1 MKYEKA
7 LTGFRQKIKEKYD
20 EITKDKIK
28 IPHKFGKHLGRK
40 ITRLALYLF
49 LFDIAFIFLFPFLHM
64 IVTSL
69 KTNADLYD
77 PTVNWIPR
85 NLKYENYV
93 MAFKGLEYFK
103 FLKNSAIYT
112 VIGTIGHILSCSFIG
127 YGFARYKVPGDKV
140 LFAIVLLAII
150 IPIQSLIIPYYM
162 LYANLKWLN
171 TFFPIIVPTFFGFGL
186 RGGIFILVFRQF
198 YLSIPRAL
206 EDAAKIDGCNFI
218 RVYWNIALPVVKSA
232 FIVTLIL
239 SIAWHWNDYYEPMMY
254 NTNSALHTLPTKL
267 NRIKEIVFHPPQD
280 FFVEFNIID
289 QEKVINSAVLMAATF
304 LVLLPVII
312 VFSFLQKKF
321 MQGIERTGLVE

>member
-1 MKYEKA
+1 MKQVQILTENEQISSKFNLIIKNSQQILRKLEKK
-7 LTGFRQKIKEKYD
+7 L
-20 EITKDKIK
+20 
-28 IPHKFGKHLGRK
+28 GKNILRF
-40 ITRLALYLF
+40 ALYLF
-49 LFDIAFIFLFPFLHM
+49 LLDIAFIFLFPFLHM

-85 NLKYENYV
+85 NFKYQNYV
-93 MAFKGLEYFK
+93 MAYKGLEYFK
-103 FLKNSAIYT
+103 YFKNSAIYT

-127 YGFARYKVPGDKV
+127 YGFARYKVPGDKI
-140 LFAIVLLAII
+140 LFFIVLLGII
-150 IPIQSLIIPYYM
+150 IPIQTLIVPYYM

-171 TFFPIIVPTFFGFGL
+171 TYLPITVPTFFGYGL

-198 YLSIPRAL
+198 YFGLPKAL
-206 EDAAKIDGCNFI
+206 EDAAKIDGCSFL

-239 SIAWHWNDYYEPMMY
+239 SIAWHWNDFYEPMMY
-254 NTNSALHTLPTKL
+254 NTNSAFHTLPKRL
-267 NRIKEIVFHPPQD
+267 NRIQELVFNPPKD
-280 FFVEFNIID
+280 FFSEYTGLVD

-304 LVLLPVII
+304 QVLLPVII